1 MTEMLNMQKLLDAG
15 KREYPNL
22 SMDELMSFIQ
32 MGINMKKESTM
43 KKVKKAKGGNVS
55 SQMEMFEEGGLKD
68 DGGTV
73 DPISGN
79 DVPPGSTQEEVRDDI
94 PAQLSEGEFVFP
106 ADVVRY
112 IGLQNLMQMRQQAK
126 VGLKEM
132 EDMGQM
138 GNSEEAT
145 MADDMPFDIN
155 DIDMQDEEEYNS
167 DREMAK
173 GGVVYAAT
181 GFGGTV
187 TNAPGLTMKKSSFDN
202 TAARNPTPE
211 YKAPP
216 IPTAAPSGG
225 FKYGTGNKT
234 ETTTSYDKLVGGV
247 GADEYRTYVND
258 AGAEIQVPF
267 KSGQMLTGYVLPE
280 GYRPKSADKV
290 ETAKTQSTRV
300 KTAKVDSGDG
310 GPSGPTGGAVDPN
323 GDPMSFSGFTSRDAL
338 DVNMKSI
345 GKMQMGILGVP
356 GIVSGLKAGFGKG
369 IEVNQMTLGA
379 ITQTFRNAKNAA
391 NLKGRDINTLT
402 DKERTDLNREIER
415 AKMAVQEF
423 GLGNLGNVSVDDVDK
438 NINTIA
444 GLYGVKGINTKTNVN
459 RSLDRGRVVG
469 QIAVAREKER
479 QQLSKKLGF
488 EVQQGFTPET
498 ALGIESLG
506 RTQQQ
511 SMQKGLEAG
520 VDTGKQTDTSKAAM
534 DKYSASQKAG
544 TGRGQDVNSTGAVG
558 SSGNLG
564 GATGAGYGASTGST
578 SGPTGSQTSGVD
590 DAPGDNSS
598 SSTSDADATGENDNQ
613 AKGGFSTKRK
623 ASGKLKKKYMKQG
636 GLASRK

>member
-1 MTEMLNMQKLLDAG
+1 L
-15 KREYPNL
+15 
-22 SMDELMSFIQ
+22 
-32 MGINMKKESTM
+32 
-43 KKVKKAKGGNVS
+43 
-55 SQMEMFEEGGLKD
+55 
-68 DGGTV
+68 
-73 DPISGN
+73 
-79 DVPPGSTQEEVRDDI
+79 
-94 PAQLSEGEFVFP
+94 
-106 ADVVRY
+106 
-112 IGLQNLMQMRQQAK
+112 RQQAK

-181 GFGGTV
+181 GFGGT
-187 TNAPGLTMKKSSFDN
+187 TTAPAGLNMRKASSFDN
-202 TAARNPTPE
+202 TASRAAERL

-216 IPTAAPSGG
+216 TTVSAPVGGYTYGDTDTPTATPPG
-225 FKYGTGNKT
+225 YDDLIGNI
-234 ETTTSYDKLVGGV
+234 
-247 GADEYRTYVND
+247 GATEYRTYIND
-258 AGAEIQVPF
+258 AGDEIQVPF
-267 KSGQMLTGYVLPE
+267 KNGMMLPSYVLPE
-280 GYRPKSADKV
+280 GYRFKTDEVVAVPKV
-290 ETAKTQSTRV
+290 ESTRV

-415 AKMAVQEF
+415 AKMAVEEF

-558 SSGNLG
+558 SSGTLG
-564 GATGAGYGASTGST
+564 GATGAGYGASTGSSQS
-578 SGPTGSQTSGVD
+578 SGEGDNPGGGQESNASTSGV
-590 DAPGDNSS
+590 GD
-598 SSTSDADATGENDNQ
+598 STY
-613 AKGGFSTKRK
+613 KGSLITKRK
-623 ASGKLKKKYMKQG
+623 ASGKLKPQYKKQG